1 MSTIKIS
8 NDALLQ
14 AATVIFLQGGRTVP
28 QCVALATQIAQAIE
42 ARSLDNPKPR
52 QR

>member
-28 QCVALATQIAQAIE
+28 QSVTLAAQIAQAIE

-52 QR
+52 HR